1 MIILLSEGQSQRIAL
16 ARAFYHDRTVL
27 VLDESTSAL
36 DHKTEQEIVEE
47 IKQLKGKKTMIVIA
61 HRLTTVQNCDRIY
74 RLENGEIVAQGSYES
89 VVEKLI

>member
-47 IKQLKGKKTMIVIA
+47 IKQ
-61 HRLTTVQNCDRIY
+61 
-74 RLENGEIVAQGSYES
+74 
-89 VVEKLI
+89 